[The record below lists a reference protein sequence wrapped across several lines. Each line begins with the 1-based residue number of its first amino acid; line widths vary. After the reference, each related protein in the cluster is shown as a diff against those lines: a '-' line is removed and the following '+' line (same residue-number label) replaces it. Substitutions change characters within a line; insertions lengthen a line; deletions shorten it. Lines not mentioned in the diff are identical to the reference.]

1 MKFNHFILNLLLI
14 IIIIHK
20 TNSQS
25 LGIQETIKYIN
36 EKFYEDGKGRY
47 YDEISLNSDGLLKI
61 YNNYTKW
68 TKKIYVN
75 DVELGNILENNMFKI
90 QCKSP
95 KNKGSY
101 FKTPKCIQIDNCPRD
116 NMNPTDYVFVGINDI
131 YNNKKLYN
139 AFKYLFALINEKGT
153 YFGNDIDPFSPNN
166 FGTQKTVIINNSTN
180 QNVQLTEVGG
190 VYYLPVTIGNLTKDF
205 ILDSGASDV
214 LISQEIE
221 KKLIE
226 SKIITKSNYLSSS
239 LYKIADGSIIE
250 CRRLLLPEIKIG
262 NYIVKNV
269 IASINSSGNTLLL
282 GKSFLDKFQS
292 WTIDNS
298 KQILKLE
305 K

>member
-1 MKFNHFILNLLLI
+1 MKLNHFFLSLFLVVIVI
-14 IIIIHK
+14 QK
-20 TNSQS
+20 SNSQS

-36 EKFYEDGKGRY
+36 EKFYEDGEGRY
-47 YDEISLNSDGLLKI
+47 YDEISLSSDGLLKI
-61 YNNYTKW
+61 YSTYTKW
-68 TKKIYVN
+68 TKKIYVY
-75 DVELGNILENNMFKI
+75 DVEIGYMMDDNMFKI
-90 QCKSP
+90 QCKRP
-95 KNKGSY
+95 EGAGTY

-116 NMNPTDYVFVGINDI
+116 NMNPTDYVFIGINDI

-139 AFKYLFALINEKGT
+139 AFKYLFALINENGT
-153 YFGNDIDPFSPNN
+153 YIRNDSDPFSPNN
-166 FGTQKTVIINNSTN
+166 FGKEKSIIINNGNN
-180 QNVQLTEVGG
+180 QNVQLTKIGG
-190 VYYLPVTIGNLTKDF
+190 VYHLPVTIGNLTKNF

-221 KKLIE
+221 KNLIVN
-226 SKIITKSNYLSSS
+226 KKITKSNYLSPS

-269 IASINSSGNTLLL
+269 IASINSNGNMLLL

-292 WTIDNS
+292 WTIDNN